1 MRWRHGAR
9 ADVSLPCALVDGL
22 GGILGNSFIVLA
34 VDSRGSEERSKIGG
48 IGEPGLQTKGR
59 VLSRVRGSVEGE
71 APVADV
77 LRVDAVGAPVT
88 NFVKQHLGEAV
99 IGVEVIPCG
108 ELQPTGPIGR
118 RKHERTATNVQT
130 QTRRCGQ
137 PDDLTRIHVP
147 RHDRALVLGIVL
159 VSVFHAHRIS
169 LFVSWRTLFTPNPVQ
184 PIAPAGTA
192 CGVSMGVGG
201 PPSLAAGVTA
211 GSGSVWTARPVCPSR
226 RNWTACAAVHAV
238 ARPTMRSR
246 SARGTPL

>member
-1 MRWRHGAR
+1 M
-9 ADVSLPCALVDGL
+9 
-22 GGILGNSFIVLA
+22 
-34 VDSRGSEERSKIGG
+34 
-48 IGEPGLQTKGR
+48 
-59 VLSRVRGSVEGE
+59 
-71 APVADV
+71 
-77 LRVDAVGAPVT
+77 T

-118 RKHERTATNVQT
+118 RKHERTATNVQI

-159 VSVFHAHRIS
+159 VSVIHAHRIS
-169 LFVSWRTLFTPNPVQ
+169 LFGSWRTLFTPNPVQ

-211 GSGSVWTARPVCPSR
+211 GSGSVWTARPVCPSH

-238 ARPTMRSR
+238 ARPITRSR
-246 SARGTPL
+246 SARGTLLSGNTPTASFASMDDGMYVEATGSVAAWSLRRGLGLAKRVPATRGR